1 MPMDKAKRASWA
13 RALFGKDEEEGGD
26 VLEGAGR
33 MPNIPSNKSAQVR
46 QLMQRQSMAE
56 ETKAL
61 KALDAALPEAQAA
74 VWQETAPI
82 PTGESWDSVP
92 LDITKDL
99 EEVWGKP
106 TPTGTSQA
114 SGQTPEAVAT
124 PGDGWKGKQQTDAW
138 VGGGGWSYAR
148 INTQDGEIIQATNPK
163 SGKVVEVKPGMK
175 NADGMD
181 LFQLI
186 DVERQN
192 QLTAGS
198 TAPTDEMKR
207 QAEAE
212 IASVTPSKG
221 DMEKAMNGGKVP
233 TPYADAR
240 MAQGSAK
247 VPTPYADARMAQ
259 GSAEAS
265 KPKPVLSQEDMDYL
279 FGSGAAATPALMRG
293 EQAIFEPDQLSSL
306 AERGISKA
314 VDGSGEKTEQL
325 KTMQFNGREYTIDQI
340 GTMQESLNPFLKGI
354 TAVDTLTGQP
364 ITFQPGTT
372 EFMEAATILAGG
384 TPAKSQ
390 TAAASAPAPLHT
402 TSGVFQVDGRN
413 VTVANAPSQ
422 LLQVDGQSLIVVGGG
437 TNPLNPGL
445 KAPLMVLDQ
454 QTGQA
459 IPQNSPAYAKAI
471 QMAGVK

>member
-13 RALFGKDEEEGGD
+13 RALFGQGEEEGGD

-33 MPNIPSNKSAQVR
+33 MPSVPSNNSAQAQ
-46 QLMQRQSMAE
+46 QLMQRQSVAAE
-56 ETKAL
+56 T

-74 VWQETAPI
+74 AWQEPAPI
-82 PTGESWDSVP
+82 PTKEGWDAVP

-175 NADGMD
+175 NKDGMD
-181 LFQLI
+181 LFTLI
-186 DVERQN
+186 DTERQN

-207 QAEAE
+207 QASAE

-221 DMEKAMNGGKVP
+221 DMEKAMGMGK
-233 TPYADAR
+233 
-240 MAQGSAK
+240 GSAK
-247 VPTPYADARMAQ
+247 AP
-259 GSAEAS
+259 
-265 KPKPVLSQEDMDYL
+265 KPKPVLGQEDMDYL
-279 FGSGAAATPALMRG
+279 FGSGAVATPALMRG
-293 EQAIFEPDQLSSL
+293 EQAVSEPDQLSSL

-314 VDGSGEKTEQL
+314 MGGEAPVSQPVSIEIDGKSYQV
-325 KTMQFNGREYTIDQI
+325 DQI
-340 GTMQESLNPFLKGI
+340 GTMQESLNPFVKGI
-354 TAVDTLTGQP
+354 TAVDPLTGSA
-364 ITFQPGTT
+364 ITLQPGTP
-372 EFMEAATILAGG
+372 EFKQAVAALSNQTYSPPLPAG
-384 TPAKSQ
+384 TAQAKPGA
-390 TAAASAPAPLHT
+390 T
-402 TSGVFQVDGRN
+402 GNVFQVDGKS
-413 VTVANAPSQ
+413 V
-422 LLQVDGQSLIVVGGG
+422 IVVGGG
-437 TNPLNPGL
+437 TDPLNPGL
-445 KAPLMVLDQ
+445 KTPLMVIDQ
-454 QTGQA
+454 TSGQMV
-459 IPQNSPAYAKAI
+459 PQNSPAYAKAI